1 MLLILRKHGLKRVHV
16 PTQSQASAYTYYQCH
31 RFCTFKMQSNGAV
44 YTLRKNEL
52 LTKTV
57 TMTVH
62 VNEPSLFQLSS
73 TKKKVVHSPH

>member
-1 MLLILRKHGLKRVHV
+1 MYQHKVRLRLHV
-16 PTQSQASAYTYYQCH
+16 YYQGH
-31 RFCTFKMQSNGAV
+31 RFCTFKKLDQCSPMAV

-57 TMTVH
+57 TMTVR

-73 TKKKVVHSPH
+73 TKKKLFTVRTDSNIER